1 MEKRGFINT
10 RNTVRSIAGLAA
22 AGLMIVSA
30 LMPARIFAEEAESEA
45 VPEAVQGTEV
55 IFSTD
60 YPGVTLKPGAT
71 GTFTLYLTNAGLSET
86 TVELSDGDLPE
97 GWEGTFKGSS
107 NEVSMVHIGAM
118 QTKKD
123 SPSLSYSLTIPD
135 DTPEDTYTITLNAR
149 SDEVDEDLPLIVKVN
164 AEEKILG
171 EGSFST
177 DYAEQEGTSG
187 TKFSYTTTLTNNSP
201 ENQTY
206 ALAASGAPEGWTV
219 TFTPSDA
226 GSATSSV
233 PVDAGAS
240 TTINVAVTPSQNV
253 EAGDYELDLTASS
266 AAETLDL
273 PVTVRI
279 TGSYGLSA
287 STPTGNLAVKTYAGE
302 TQDVTLVLQN
312 TGNIDLNNV
321 ALSAQAST
329 DWKAEFDRSSID
341 SIPAGETAE
350 VTLHITPASSS
361 VLGDYVTVVTASSS
375 AVSAECDLR
384 VSVQNHTAWG
394 AVAVAII
401 AALVLGLALI
411 IRKFGRR

>member
-149 SDEVDEDLPLIVKVN
+149 SDEVVEVLPLIVKVN

-287 STPTGNLAVKTYAGE
+287 STP
-302 TQDVTLVLQN
+302 
-312 TGNIDLNNV
+312 
-321 ALSAQAST
+321 
-329 DWKAEFDRSSID
+329 R
-341 SIPAGETAE
+341 
-350 VTLHITPASSS
+350 
-361 VLGDYVTVVTASSS
+361 TASPSRV
-375 AVSAECDLR
+375 VS
-384 VSVQNHTAWG
+384 
-394 AVAVAII
+394 
-401 AALVLGLALI
+401 
-411 IRKFGRR
+411 